1 MNSNEQLIHHFYT
14 SFKNKNAKAMQDLYA
29 ENTSFNDPIF
39 TNLNAE
45 EVKSMWE
52 MLLKNGK
59 DMRLEFKDIKG
70 DQNGATAVWDAWY
83 TFSATGKKVHNHIN
97 ASFLIENG
105 KIVKHTDQFSF
116 YRWAS
121 QALGLTGILL
131 GWTNFLKNKIS
142 TTAKKNL
149 QRYMDKAS

>member
-14 SFKNKNAKAMQDLYA
+14 SFQDKNVKAMQDLYA
-29 ENTSFNDPIF
+29 SNASFNDPVF
-39 TNLNAE
+39 TNLNAD
-45 EVKSMWE
+45 EVKSMWA
-52 MLLKNGK
+52 MLIMNGK

-70 DQNGATAVWDAWY
+70 TQNGATAVWDAWY

-105 KIVKHTDQFSF
+105 KIIKHTDHFSF
-116 YRWAS
+116 YLWAS

-131 GWTNFLKNKIS
+131 GWTSFLKNKIRS
-142 TTAKKNL
+142 TAKKNL
-149 QRYMDKAS
+149 QRYMDKAA

>member
-14 SFKNKNAKAMQDLYA
+14 SFQDKNAKAMQDLYA
-29 ENTSFNDPIF
+29 ANASFNDPVF
-39 TNLNAE
+39 TNLNAD
-45 EVKSMWE
+45 EVKSMWA
-52 MLLKNGK
+52 MLIMNGK

-70 DQNGATAVWDAWY
+70 TQNGATAVWDAWY

-105 KIVKHTDQFSF
+105 KIVKHTDHFSF

-131 GWTNFLKNKIS
+131 GWTNFLRNKIS

-149 QRYMDKAS
+149 QRYMDKAA